1 MMGIFLTYMKQEPE
15 IQGTWIEGQTKVL
28 MKQKIYQS
36 FVFPL
41 QFKKNPLQE
50 FRVFLACNHL

>member
-36 FVFPL
+36 FVFSL
-41 QFKKNPLQE
+41 SNLRRTRYKNSG
-50 FRVFLACNHL
+50 FF